1 MRKPLTKSFKP
12 RESLTVL
19 TLNQLQTLT
28 IFTDIHIV
36 SIAPLTDGLSHQ
48 LYKMSYNSHNDEL
61 EYCVL
66 RFISA
71 DIKQTSQEYLIMQQ
85 TYALGLSPK
94 PSTLLDVTDQVGQCC
109 TLIVM
114 DFVEGDLAIN
124 KPLNNKVITQ
134 LSNFLTI
141 LHQTSI
147 TNSSLTKSTNTPDLL
162 DEYWAVFNM
171 KTLNCI
177 KRFGEI
183 KRAVQTMQFDNSCL
197 IHGDL
202 NLSNILI
209 TPDKMTWIDWEYS
222 SIGDPYFDYATLCV
236 ESTSNIEEKLITAL
250 EANELTD
257 IRIDRERLRLFKLYY
272 AATCWLWSPALSGKP
287 YTQHRYRYE
296 AIVDQLLITG

>member
-1 MRKPLTKSFKP
+1 MRKLLTKSFKQ

-19 TLNQLQTLT
+19 TLNQLQKLI
-28 IFTDIHIV
+28 IFTDINII
-36 SIAPLTDGLSHQ
+36 SITPLTDGLSHQ
-48 LYKMSYNSHNDEL
+48 LYKMSYNNHNDVL

-71 DIKQTSQEYLIMQQ
+71 NIKQTSQEYLIMQQ
-85 TYALGLSPK
+85 SYALGLSPK
-94 PSTLLDVTDQVGQCC
+94 PSALVDVTEQARQCC

-114 DFVEGDLAIN
+114 DFVDADLAIN
-124 KPLNNKVITQ
+124 RPLNNKVITQ
-134 LSNFLTI
+134 LSNFLVI

-147 TNSSLTKSTNTPDLL
+147 ANSSLTKSTNTPNLL
-162 DEYWAVFNM
+162 DDYWAVFNM
-171 KTLNCI
+171 KTLRCI
-177 KRFGEI
+177 KRFSAI
-183 KRAVQTMQFDNSCL
+183 KRAVQTIQFDNSCL

-236 ESTSNIEEKLITAL
+236 ESTSDIEDKLIAAL
-250 EANELTD
+250 ESNQLTD
-257 IRIDRERLRLFKLYY
+257 ITIDRERLRLFKLYY

-287 YTQHRYRYE
+287 YTEHRYRYE
-296 AIVDQLLITG
+296 TIVDQLLITG